1 MLQSSDTKFMCCTR
15 AIQNLCAATEGY
27 KICMLQSSN
36 TNFLLQL
43 SDTKTV
49 LQSSNTKFAC
59 CTQATQNLCVA
70 TEQLKISVAIE
81 QSRIGVLQSSDTK
94 FVCCDCAIQNLRAV
108 IK

>member
-15 AIQNLCAATEGY
+15 AIQNLCAAIEGY

-59 CTQATQNLCVA
+59 CTQATHNLCVA
-70 TEQLKISVAIE
+70 TEQYKISVAIE
-81 QSRIGVLQSSDTK
+81 QSRIGVLQSSD
-94 FVCCDCAIQNLRAV
+94 
-108 IK
+108 IKICVL